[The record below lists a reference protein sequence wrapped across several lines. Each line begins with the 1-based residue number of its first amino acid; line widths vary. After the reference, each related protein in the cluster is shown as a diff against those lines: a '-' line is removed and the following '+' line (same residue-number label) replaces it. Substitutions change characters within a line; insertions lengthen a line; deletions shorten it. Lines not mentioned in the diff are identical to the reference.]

1 MINTVSSKRGCFLQV
16 QPQYDQ
22 REKWEALAE
31 KEGLTFEALE
41 LSAPPALNESG
52 RFENCAE
59 WYRASGRTTSVHGAF
74 IDVNPASGDPLF
86 RTVSQRRCR
95 ESCETALAVGARNV
109 IFHSSC
115 FPFLR
120 GVYLDNWAGICACFY
135 EELAGEYGLNLFIE
149 NSPDVDPGP
158 IRELMRRISDPR
170 IGVCLDLGHVNYS
183 RVKAAQWIDCL
194 GDRIGYLHLSDNMGQ
209 FDDHLPLGQG
219 NCDLTAADLLWREKG
234 RSIPVTLEVG
244 GLEGVRISL
253 DHLRK
258 HGYFE

>member
-1 MINTVSSKRGCFLQV
+1 MINTVSPKRGCFLQV

-31 KEGLTFEALE
+31 REGLTFEALE

-115 FPFLR
+115 FPF
-120 GVYLDNWAGICACFY
+120 
-135 EELAGEYGLNLFIE
+135 
-149 NSPDVDPGP
+149 
-158 IRELMRRISDPR
+158 
-170 IGVCLDLGHVNYS
+170 
-183 RVKAAQWIDCL
+183 
-194 GDRIGYLHLSDNMGQ
+194 
-209 FDDHLPLGQG
+209 
-219 NCDLTAADLLWREKG
+219 
-234 RSIPVTLEVG
+234 IP
-244 GLEGVRISL
+244 
-253 DHLRK
+253 H
-258 HGYFE
+258 